1 MINIKDIVDGS
12 SEESHKSHKYT
23 HVIGYKAKLGGFV
36 MGWIWQKSQ
45 KFKLFYVKIKMP
57 HNLGVKNEPNNEE
70 ARTIIK
76 NNMHIKIERVKFFPC

>member
-1 MINIKDIVDGS
+1 
-12 SEESHKSHKYT
+12 
-23 HVIGYKAKLGGFV
+23 
-36 MGWIWQKSQ
+36 
-45 KFKLFYVKIKMP
+45 MP